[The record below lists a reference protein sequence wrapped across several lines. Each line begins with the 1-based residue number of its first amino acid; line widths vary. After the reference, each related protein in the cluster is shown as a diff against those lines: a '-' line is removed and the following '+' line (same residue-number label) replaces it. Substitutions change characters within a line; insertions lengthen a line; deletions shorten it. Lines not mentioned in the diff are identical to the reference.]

1 MKGHLCAGLVLIAS
15 LVDARGVEQ
24 RFSAT
29 LSGADFI
36 AAGLNKLSPEELARL
51 DSLVGPRPAP
61 VGATTVATRPAAQNT
76 LAVVPAATA
85 ASAQTTADAKPKPP
99 GLMAK
104 AKVLLAPGTQVEYA
118 TVESRI
124 VGEFRGWD
132 AHTTFRL
139 ENGDRWQTTGSGTY
153 VTPPIPNPAVRIV
166 PSQFGGYWMS
176 VEGVNQRVRVT
187 PINAGK

>member
-1 MKGHLCAGLVLIAS
+1 MKGHLCAGLVLIVS
-15 LVDARGVEQ
+15 LVDARAVEQ

-61 VGATTVATRPAAQNT
+61 VGAVPTPARPMAQDT
-76 LAVVPAATA
+76 PASVPAVTA
-85 ASAQTTADAKPKPP
+85 APAQSTADAKPRPP

-124 VGEFRGWD
+124 VGEFRGWE
-132 AHTTFRL
+132 AHATFRL

-153 VTPPIPNPAVRIV
+153 VTPPISNPAVRIV

-176 VEGVNQRVRVT
+176 IDGVNQRVRVT
-187 PINAGK
+187 PVNIAR